1 MFGIGLPELLVI
13 AVIALL
19 VVGPKKLP
27 ELAKTLGKGLSEF
40 KKATEGATEDLKGA
54 LKDDEKPKNGDG
66 RNDSFLP
73 DLAKTLGKGF
83 SEFKKATEGITE
95 DFKEALKNDEK
106 PKEDDGWKDSLLM
119 KKPDTEETKTD
130 LSDKIPPK
138 Q

>member
-13 AVIALL
+13 AIIALL

-27 ELAKTLGKGLSEF
+27 DLAKTLGKGLSEF
-40 KKATEGATEDLKGA
+40 KKATEGAAEDLKGA
-54 LKDDEKPKNGDG
+54 LKDDEKPKTSDG
-66 RNDSFLP
+66 GNNSFLP

-95 DFKEALKNDEK
+95 DFKEALKDDEK
-106 PKEDDGWKDSLLM
+106 PKTDDSRNDSLLM

-130 LSDKIPPK
+130 SSDKISPK